1 MPFKDRGSTIDE
13 VTLLQRDFPQVF
25 TMLVELCSRGYS
37 VPKIRNDIFKESGI
51 TVSAPA
57 IRLVTRALRLAGGD
71 KSNVMAYMEQ
81 AWPETSWEKEEREER
96 NRDIME
102 EIMEDI
108 TAINSLRDVMRDVRA
123 INFIISR
130 ALPKM
135 EDYDLYRPR
144 DILQAIVIK
153 DQIVRRAES
162 TILKRIAFLEEFMVQ
177 VFRILNNS
185 IPEDIKEEVVMEL
198 QRELEK
204 LKEGVEKSD
213 GQS

>member
-1 MPFKDRGSTIDE
+1 M
-13 VTLLQRDFPQVF
+13 
-25 TMLVELCSRGYS
+25 
-37 VPKIRNDIFKESGI
+37 
-51 TVSAPA
+51 
-57 IRLVTRALRLAGGD
+57 
-71 KSNVMAYMEQ
+71 
-81 AWPETSWEKEEREER
+81 
-96 NRDIME
+96 
-102 EIMEDI
+102 
-108 TAINSLRDVMRDVRA
+108 
-123 INFIISR
+123 
-130 ALPKM
+130 
-135 EDYDLYRPR
+135 
-144 DILQAIVIK
+144 IK